1 MKILV
6 SNDDGIHAPGIVLMA
21 NRLAALGHSVTVV
34 APDRERSGVGHA
46 ITTEHSLYLRK
57 GIFHGYSSGVGTFK
71 SNGTPAD
78 CVMLGLHLAEPD
90 AELVLTGINSGPN
103 LGCDVFYSGT
113 AAAARE
119 AYFENRRAVA
129 VSLCLSSQSEDQ
141 HYETALSAVE
151 ALLDRLDDFFTGEA
165 ALLNMNVPNL
175 SLAEVKGFKVA
186 FAGRRRYQNRVQ
198 LSSSPEEEKYYWL
211 RGIPAEHEELEGS
224 DVRAV
229 NSGFVAVTFLQH
241 DTTDYELNKLVDP
254 KIVDKIKLK

>member
-1 MKILV
+1 
-6 SNDDGIHAPGIVLMA
+6 MA
-21 NRLAALGHSVTVV
+21 NKDDLLEYIRAGEPHQRQRAENWRV
-34 APDRERSGVGHA
+34 AIGLQKVDGLETS
-46 ITTEHSLYLRK
+46 EYL
-57 GIFHGYSSGVGTFK
+57 V
-71 SNGTPAD
+71 D
-78 CVMLGLHLAEPD
+78 
-90 AELVLTGINSGPN
+90 
-103 LGCDVFYSGT
+103 
-113 AAAARE
+113 AARRNIE
-119 AYFENRRAVA
+119 
-129 VSLCLSSQSEDQ
+129 
-141 HYETALSAVE
+141 
-151 ALLDRLDDFFTGEA
+151 GEI
-165 ALLNMNVPNL
+165 